1 MLSNQEVIEVGG
13 KEYTL
18 TLTRKGVTAIEK
30 YTNLSK
36 KKDELKGA
44 EKFSIKYVDE
54 IKENEDP
61 FADLEMD
68 EHEKKIDESLELMKR
83 ILWICLW
90 DEHKLNIDQA
100 REILVQIIEED
111 KTEELNEKIEKLV
124 ASINKQPNEYLKNM
138 KALKAQK

>member
-1 MLSNQEVIEVGG
+1 MLSNQEIIEVGG

-36 KKDELKGA
+36 KKDEFKGT
-44 EKFSIKYVDE
+44 EKFKIKYVDE
-54 IKENEDP
+54 ISENEDP

-68 EHEKKIDESLELMKR
+68 EQEKKIDESLELLKR
-83 ILWICLW
+83 VLWICLW
-90 DEHKLNIDQA
+90 DEHKFNIEQV

-111 KTEELNEKIEKLV
+111 KTDELNEKIEKLV
-124 ASINKQPNEYLKNM
+124 ANINKQPSEYLKNM

>member
-1 MLSNQEVIEVGG
+1 MLSNQEIIEVGG
-13 KEYTL
+13 KEYIL

-36 KKDELKGA
+36 KKDELKGV

-68 EHEKKIDESLELMKR
+68 EQEKKIDETLELMKR

-90 DEHKLNIDQA
+90 DEHKLNIEQA
-100 REILVQIIEED
+100 REILVQIIEEG
-111 KTEELNEKIEKLV
+111 KIEELNEKIEKLV

>member
-1 MLSNQEVIEVGG
+1 MLSNQEIIEVGG

-36 KKDELKGA
+36 KKDELKGV

-68 EHEKKIDESLELMKR
+68 EQEKKIDETLELMKR

-90 DEHKLNIDQA
+90 DEHKLNIEQA
-100 REILVQIIEED
+100 REILVQIIEEG
-111 KTEELNEKIEKLV
+111 KIEELNEKIEKLV